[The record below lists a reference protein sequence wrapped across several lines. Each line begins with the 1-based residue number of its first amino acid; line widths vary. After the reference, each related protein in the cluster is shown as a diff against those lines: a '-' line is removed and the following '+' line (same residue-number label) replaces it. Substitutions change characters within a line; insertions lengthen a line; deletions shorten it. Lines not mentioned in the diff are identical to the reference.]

1 MSWEED
7 ATVTEAPDINKKLA
21 DEKLSM
27 SINAKQEFDKIAKI
41 KEDMDL
47 EITNT
52 KIFVSS
58 IKEQVKALEADALE
72 KYNKAD
78 AFKAKSPE
86 TMKIKRNLMAEA
98 TEAKNKAKKI
108 SDAYIDENAKLSTL
122 LFKGEIVNKNY
133 IKLSKKIH

>member
-1 MSWEED
+1 MSREYD
-7 ATVTEAPDINKKLA
+7 ATIAEAPDINKKLA
-21 DEKLSM
+21 DEKLIM
-27 SINAKQEFDKIAKI
+27 SINAKREFDKIAKV

-47 EITNT
+47 EITNA
-52 KIFVSS
+52 KILVSN
-58 IKEQVKALEADALE
+58 IKEQVKALKADADE
-72 KYNKAD
+72 KSNKAD
-78 AFKAKSPE
+78 IFKAKSPE

-98 TEAKNKAKKI
+98 IEARNKAKKV